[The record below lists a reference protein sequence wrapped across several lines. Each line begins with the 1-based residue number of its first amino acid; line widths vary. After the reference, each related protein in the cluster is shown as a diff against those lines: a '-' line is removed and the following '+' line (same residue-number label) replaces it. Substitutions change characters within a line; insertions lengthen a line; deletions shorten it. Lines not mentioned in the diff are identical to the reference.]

1 VNVER
6 WSLYDPRWSADM
18 KRDDK
23 GAYVK
28 YTAALAAVAQARRE
42 GVEAALAVAA
52 HECAEWGKARDV
64 SDKQRVRIGVL
75 CRALRGVEAGI
86 LNLLAAAPGGG
97 QGEVDAVRVGG
108 QESPATKVKTD
119 SAASSPPAPV
129 DIRYEPY
136 YVCAECDEDTS
147 GHAAADLRVRPDG
160 DLICECCCDA
170 LDDECPRWE
179 DLPAFC
185 PSAPPATSRVEDRDA
200 RVARGAEALIRHSCR
215 AWNFNQACEMARMI
229 LAAAEAAPTP
239 AHSRID
245 ALRAAWITA
254 EEQRCCCPA
263 GEHALYVRLCAVA
276 REAWQDYIE
285 ARDAN
290 EGRMP

>member
-1 VNVER
+1 MDAHEVARAAVNR
-6 WSLYDPRWSADM
+6 WNGGPAATSL
-18 KRDDK
+18 
-23 GAYVK
+23 
-28 YTAALAAVAQARRE
+28 TALEQEIAAAVAQARRE
-42 GVEAALAVAA
+42 ALNSVRPMMEWICGELCSGKAGCGTTFALAIAA
-52 HECAEWGKARDV
+52 KWDT
-64 SDKQRVRIGVL
+64 
-75 CRALRGVEAGI
+75 
-86 LNLLAAAPGGG
+86 LLAAAPGGG
-97 QGEVDAVRVGG
+97 HGEGEGSGVVC
-108 QESPATKVKTD
+108 SPAEGAGD
-119 SAASSPPAPV
+119 IPGCAAPSSPPAPF
-129 DIRYEPY
+129 DARYEPY